1 MNSPKNDLPLA
12 LRLAGVWLI
21 WGAWCS
27 TCGWGLSLLHLLN
40 GWGHLLASPLL
51 LGAVW
56 FWLRSTRPATPARTW
71 LHRRAWM
78 FRPLPLIYAGIAVLS
93 LIGALSYSPWSFDST
108 TYRLPRVL
116 DWWAA
121 NQWYWIGTL
130 DHRLDFSSC
139 GFEWQML
146 PVLELT
152 HSDRFLFLLSW
163 VPFLLAPGLIFVV
176 FRWLGVSGRSAR
188 RWMWLLPAGYCF
200 ALQCGGLQND
210 GYSMNFTLAAVGFA
224 VAAYHTGRNGLFLMS
239 LLAAGLITGAKLSNA
254 PLLLPLGL
262 FLLPALGRVK
272 LWHWQTPLVVLLAG
286 WCSFL
291 PLALLCW
298 KMTGDWTGDPN
309 DQWNVRTHGSIGAL
323 AANVLF
329 LANDAAQP
337 PVFPG
342 QHNLERAHDAIQH
355 LLAPMLPWLQ
365 RAHGV
370 GGNISFGDLAYE
382 GGAGLGF
389 GVSNYLVLIV
399 IGGWFI
405 RRPPAVAGRPLPLC
419 WRLALFCAW
428 PAFAVVL
435 MKIGL
440 SHTPRYG
447 APFYPLLII
456 SLLRLPRVGGFERRR
471 VAAWA
476 AGAAAL
482 MAVPVIVLTP
492 VRPLLP
498 PPFLSWLESKPSL
511 SYIPKRYHLWA
522 NLRDPLVP
530 LQAAIPK
537 EVKKLGYVGGFRE
550 TPYALWKPIG
560 SRAVVELGLPPGRQT
575 PPPPDVPYAVIT
587 EDGVRERYGCDVA
600 TWCRDYHAE
609 MVFQFKLNRALTGR
623 DQASFEDWTL
633 VKLNR

>member
-262 FLLPALGRVK
+262 FLLPALGRS
-272 LWHWQTPLVVLLAG
+272 LYRF
-286 WCSFL
+286 SF
-291 PLALLCW
+291 
-298 KMTGDWTGDPN
+298 
-309 DQWNVRTHGSIGAL
+309 S
-323 AANVLF
+323 
-329 LANDAAQP
+329 
-337 PVFPG
+337 
-342 QHNLERAHDAIQH
+342 
-355 LLAPMLPWLQ
+355 Q
-365 RAHGV
+365 RH
-370 GGNISFGDLAYE
+370 
-382 GGAGLGF
+382 
-389 GVSNYLVLIV
+389 
-399 IGGWFI
+399 
-405 RRPPAVAGRPLPLC
+405 R
-419 WRLALFCAW
+419 
-428 PAFAVVL
+428 
-435 MKIGL
+435 
-440 SHTPRYG
+440 
-447 APFYPLLII
+447 
-456 SLLRLPRVGGFERRR
+456 
-471 VAAWA
+471 
-476 AGAAAL
+476 
-482 MAVPVIVLTP
+482 
-492 VRPLLP
+492 
-498 PPFLSWLESKPSL
+498 
-511 SYIPKRYHLWA
+511 
-522 NLRDPLVP
+522 
-530 LQAAIPK
+530 QAA
-537 EVKKLGYVGGFRE
+537 RR
-550 TPYALWKPIG
+550 
-560 SRAVVELGLPPGRQT
+560 S
-575 PPPPDVPYAVIT
+575 
-587 EDGVRERYGCDVA
+587 
-600 TWCRDYHAE
+600 
-609 MVFQFKLNRALTGR
+609 NR
-623 DQASFEDWTL
+623 
-633 VKLNR
+633 K